1 MTGAK
6 EFEAFLAEAAGPDPR
21 LRAAAD
27 ALRAIASA
35 AIELSNLIGLG
46 RLYGQLGAARGSTN
60 IDGDVQKELDILAN
74 DMFVRA
80 LRQAPVGAVVS
91 EEIRDPLVLNPAGK
105 VAIAM
110 DPLDGSS
117 NIDTNLSIGT
127 IFSIFPRPDAAE
139 RTEAHVLQPGRAQL
153 AAGFVIYGPQTSIVF
168 AIGEGRT
175 QIFTLNRPSNRFYL
189 ALSGPVIPSTS
200 SEYAINASNYRHWEE
215 PVRAFIDDCVQGSEG
230 RLKSDQNMRW
240 TGSLVADAYRILL
253 RGGIFLY
260 PGDQRPGYGRGRL
273 RLLYE
278 ANPIAFVIERAG
290 GLATDGVCRILDLM
304 PSAPH
309 ERVPLVFGS
318 QAEVELV
325 ARYHSDPQFTERAP
339 LFRNR
344 GLIRQ

>member
-6 EFEAFLAEAAGPDPR
+6 EFEAFLAEAAGPYPR

-139 RTEAHVLQPGRAQL
+139 LTCCNRGGRNS
-153 AAGFVIYGPQTSIVF
+153 P
-168 AIGEGRT
+168 R
-175 QIFTLNRPSNRFYL
+175 
-189 ALSGPVIPSTS
+189 ALSFT
-200 SEYAINASNYRHWEE
+200 
-215 PVRAFIDDCVQGSEG
+215 G
-230 RLKSDQNMRW
+230 RKRRLC
-240 TGSLVADAYRILL
+240 
-253 RGGIFLY
+253 
-260 PGDQRPGYGRGRL
+260 L
-273 RLLYE
+273 RLGK
-278 ANPIAFVIERAG
+278 AG
-290 GLATDGVCRILDLM
+290 LR
-304 PSAPH
+304 SS
-309 ERVPLVFGS
+309 R
-318 QAEVELV
+318 
-325 ARYHSDPQFTERAP
+325 
-339 LFRNR
+339 
-344 GLIRQ
+344 